1 MKGTSMEIKNLNREE
16 IGDVYQLHM
25 QADFPA
31 EELKPLSMILDA
43 CENGF
48 YRVEGFYQDNQL
60 IAYACIATMPEKA
73 NHPVLL
79 DYLAVVR
86 SRRDE
91 GWGSQVLDKLNGAY
105 PNGILIECEAVHTA
119 TGPDDRANRERR
131 IHFYTKNGARIQPF
145 DVTLF
150 GVRFSF
156 LLLGG
161 TEKTD
166 ARQSLLNLYSIILGE
181 KRKQQFMTVHE
192 NNYLTT

>member
-1 MKGTSMEIKNLNREE
+1 MEIKNLNRKE

-43 CENGF
+43 YENGF

-60 IAYACIATMPEKA
+60 IAYACIATMPGKA
-73 NHPVLL
+73 DHPVLL

-86 SRRDE
+86 GRRDE
-91 GWGSQVLDKLNGAY
+91 GWGSQVLTKLREAY
-105 PNGILIECEAVHTA
+105 PHGILIECEAVHTA
-119 TGPDDRANRERR
+119 IGPDDRANRERR
-131 IHFYTKNGARIQPF
+131 IRFYTKNGARIQPF

-150 GVRFSF
+150 GVRFSI

-161 TEKTD
+161 TNETD
-166 ARQSLLNLYSIILGE
+166 ARQSLLDLYSIILGE
-181 KRKQQFMTVHE
+181 ERKQQFMTVHE
-192 NNYLTT
+192 NNYLTI